1 MLSLLSSSLGRL
13 RVVAFLEGISF
24 LVLLL
29 IAMPLKYAF
38 GQPLAVKHVGMA
50 HGVLFVGYVFLLL
63 IVALERSWSA
73 KKILLAFGA
82 SLVPLG
88 TFWADKHLFRA

>member
-1 MLSLLSSSLGRL
+1 MLSLLSSPIGRL
-13 RVVAFLEGISF
+13 RVVAFLEGVSF

-50 HGVLFVGYVFLLL
+50 HGVLFVGYVLLL
-63 IVALERSWSA
+63 LAVALERSWPA

-88 TFWADKHLFRA
+88 TFWADKHLFRD

>member
-1 MLSLLSSSLGRL
+1 MNLLISSLGRL
-13 RVVAFLEGISF
+13 RVVAFLEGMSF

-50 HGVLFVGYVFLLL
+50 HGVLFVTYAFLLL
-63 IVALERSWSA
+63 IVGLERGWGFRKMA
-73 KKILLAFGA
+73 LGFVA

-88 TFWADKHLFRA
+88 TFWADKHLFRGE